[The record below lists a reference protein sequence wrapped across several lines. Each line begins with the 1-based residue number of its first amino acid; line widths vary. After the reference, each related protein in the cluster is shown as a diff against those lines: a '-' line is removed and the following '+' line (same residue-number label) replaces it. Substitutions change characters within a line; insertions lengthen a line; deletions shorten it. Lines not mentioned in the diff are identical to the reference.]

1 MIKILYA
8 EDDAMQ
14 AKTCIDY
21 LKRAGYKVVH
31 AADGE
36 QALWLYR
43 RETPDLIL
51 MDVIMPKMSGFEVA
65 KKIREED
72 FSTPILFISSL
83 THSQHAIDG
92 FDLGAND
99 YIRKEVLLDEVVAR
113 VNRWLRNMGMLK
125 VETDFMKISGDV
137 SFNPIRRY
145 LIIKGETNQLTP
157 METRVLKTLCLKKN
171 QYVSKDELVKEGW
184 GNDFKES
191 YRYLDRGIARL
202 RKFFPKGDPVEIATS
217 WGKGFGLMVKKKTS
231 LQ

>member
-1 MIKILYA
+1 
-8 EDDAMQ
+8 MQ
-14 AKTCIDY
+14 ARTCIDY

-99 YIRKEVLLDEVVAR
+99 YIRKEVLLDEVVVSPPTASGR
-113 VNRWLRNMGMLK
+113 WSGTSFLLPSSLPCLRQGCSTGAGTLFFTDRFPLFSGAGNFFELFSNLGERNRRELYY
-125 VETDFMKISGDV
+125 
-137 SFNPIRRY
+137 RR
-145 LIIKGETNQLTP
+145 
-157 METRVLKTLCLKKN
+157 
-171 QYVSKDELVKEGW
+171 
-184 GNDFKES
+184 
-191 YRYLDRGIARL
+191 
-202 RKFFPKGDPVEIATS
+202 
-217 WGKGFGLMVKKKTS
+217 
-231 LQ
+231 

>member
-1 MIKILYA
+1 MVKILYA

-14 AKTCIDY
+14 ARTCIDY

-31 AADGE
+31 ATDGE

-99 YIRKEVLLDEVVAR
+99 YIRKEVLLDEVVAQ
-113 VNRWLRNMGMLK
+113 VNRCLKNVGMLK
-125 VETDFMKISGDV
+125 VETDFVRISDNI

-157 METRVLKTLCLKKN
+157 METRVLKILCLKKN
-171 QYVSKDELVKEGW
+171 QYVDKEELVKEGW

-191 YRYLDRGIARL
+191 YRYLDKVIARL
-202 RKFFPKGDPVEIATS
+202 RKYLPKGGAVEIVTS
-217 WGKGFGLMVKKKTS
+217 WGRGFGLMVKKDS
-231 LQ
+231 NES

>member
-1 MIKILYA
+1 MVKILYA

-14 AKTCIDY
+14 ARTCIDY

-31 AADGE
+31 ATDGE

-113 VNRWLRNMGMLK
+113 VNRCLKNVGMLK
-125 VETDFMKISGDV
+125 VETDFVRISDNI

-157 METRVLKTLCLKKN
+157 METRVLKILCLKKN
-171 QYVSKDELVKEGW
+171 QYVDKEELVKEGW
-184 GNDFKES
+184 GNDFIES
-191 YRYLDRGIARL
+191 YRYLDKVIARL
-202 RKFFPKGDPVEIATS
+202 RKYLPKGGAVEIVT
-217 WGKGFGLMVKKKTS
+217 
-231 LQ
+231 

>member
-8 EDDAMQ
+8 EDDIMQ
-14 AKTCIDY
+14 ARTCIDY
-21 LKRAGYKVVH
+21 LKRAGFEVFH
-31 AADGE
+31 AVDGV

-43 RETPDLIL
+43 KETPDLIL
-51 MDVIMPKMSGFEVA
+51 MDVIMPKMNGFEVV
-65 KKIREED
+65 KIIREED
-72 FSTPILFISSL
+72 FSVPILFISSL

-113 VNRWLRNMGMLK
+113 VNRCLKSMGMLK
-125 VETDFMKISGDV
+125 VETDFVKISNDI

-157 METRVLKTLCLKKN
+157 MEARVLKTLCLKKN

-184 GNDFKES
+184 
-191 YRYLDRGIARL
+191 
-202 RKFFPKGDPVEIATS
+202 
-217 WGKGFGLMVKKKTS
+217 
-231 LQ
+231 

>member
-99 YIRKEVLLDEVVAR
+99 YIRKEVLLDEVGCSGESV
-113 VNRWLRNMGMLK
+113 VEEHGNVE
-125 VETDFMKISGDV
+125 VETDFMKIQV
-137 SFNPIRRY
+137 MFR
-145 LIIKGETNQLTP
+145 LTRFVV
-157 METRVLKTLCLKKN
+157 T
-171 QYVSKDELVKEGW
+171 
-184 GNDFKES
+184 
-191 YRYLDRGIARL
+191 
-202 RKFFPKGDPVEIATS
+202 
-217 WGKGFGLMVKKKTS
+217 
-231 LQ
+231 

>member
-99 YIRKEVLLDEVVAR
+99 YIRKEVLLDE
-113 VNRWLRNMGMLK
+113 G
-125 VETDFMKISGDV
+125 G
-137 SFNPIRRY
+137 
-145 LIIKGETNQLTP
+145 
-157 METRVLKTLCLKKN
+157 
-171 QYVSKDELVKEGW
+171 
-184 GNDFKES
+184 
-191 YRYLDRGIARL
+191 
-202 RKFFPKGDPVEIATS
+202 
-217 WGKGFGLMVKKKTS
+217 
-231 LQ
+231 

>member
-8 EDDAMQ
+8 EDDIMQ
-14 AKTCIDY
+14 ARTCTDY
-21 LKRAGYKVVH
+21 LKRAGFKVFH
-31 AADGE
+31 AVDGE

-43 RETPDLIL
+43 KETPDLIL
-51 MDVIMPKMSGFEVA
+51 MDVIMPKMNGFEVV
-65 KKIREED
+65 KIIREEN
-72 FSTPILFISSL
+72 FSIPILFISSL

-113 VNRWLRNMGMLK
+113 VNRCLKSMGTLK
-125 VETDFMKISGDV
+125 VETDFVKISNDI

-145 LIIKGETNQLTP
+145 LIIKGETKQLTP

-171 QYVSKDELVKEGW
+171 KYVSKDELVKEGW

-191 YRYLDRGIARL
+191 YRYLDKVIARL
-202 RKFFPKGDPVEIATS
+202 RKYLPKGGAVEIVTS
-217 WGKGFGLMVKKKTS
+217 WGRGFGLMVKKDS
-231 LQ
+231 NES

>member
-72 FSTPILFISSL
+72 FSTPIPVYQF
-83 THSQHAIDG
+83 
-92 FDLGAND
+92 
-99 YIRKEVLLDEVVAR
+99 LDTFSTRYWWFWPWSE
-113 VNRWLRNMGMLK
+113 WLH
-125 VETDFMKISGDV
+125 T
-137 SFNPIRRY
+137 
-145 LIIKGETNQLTP
+145 
-157 METRVLKTLCLKKN
+157 
-171 QYVSKDELVKEGW
+171 
-184 GNDFKES
+184 
-191 YRYLDRGIARL
+191 
-202 RKFFPKGDPVEIATS
+202 
-217 WGKGFGLMVKKKTS
+217 
-231 LQ
+231 